1 MDINRLSQAEKIAG
15 IAGIALLIIMF
26 LPWYGKGGFNVNAWE
41 SFSYTDLILF
51 ITGVSAIALA
61 LIAANDADVG
71 LPVALSSVVA
81 GLGAL
86 ATLLV
91 LFRIFNTPGEG
102 NVDVGRQI
110 GIFLGLIACGAI
122 TYAGYLGMQEEG
134 NVPTR

>member
-1 MDINRLSQAEKIAG
+1 MDLNRLSQAEKIAG
-15 IAGIALLIIMF
+15 GAGIVLLIAMF
-26 LPWYGKGGFNVNAWE
+26 FSWYSVGPFSADAWE
-41 SFSYTDLILF
+41 AFTYIDLILF
-51 ITGVSAIALA
+51 LTALA
-61 LIAANDADVG
+61 AISLAVVAANQADIG

-91 LFRIFNTPGEG
+91 LYRMINPPGSG
-102 NVDVGRQI
+102 NPSLDL

-134 NVPTR
+134 GAPLR

>member
-1 MDINRLSQAEKIAG
+1 MDLSRLNQAEKIAG
-15 IAGIALLIIMF
+15 AAGIALLIVMF
-26 LPWYGKGGFNVNAWE
+26 LPWYGVGGFNVDAWE
-41 SFSYTDLILF
+41 AFSYTDLILF
-51 ITGVSAIALA
+51 LTAVAAISLA
-61 LIAANDADVG
+61 LVAANDSDVG

-134 NVPTR
+134 GAPLR